1 MAEIK
6 ERLFSEFEPT
16 TTQQWIDKI
25 TADLKGAPFE
35 KKLVWRTN
43 EGFNVQPFYRLEDLK
58 DLKTVNSLPGEFPY
72 LRGKKKS
79 ENNWLIRQEIKVEDP
94 AEANKKALDIL
105 NRGIDSLS
113 FHVGR
118 ADITEAYLETLL
130 QGIQPECVELNFYG
144 CQKHA
149 VELAKA
155 LVAYFKKQGYPLE
168 KLKGSIDFDFINKM
182 MVRGHELQNG
192 VEVAKELIE
201 ATAELPQFQVV
212 SVNGVT
218 LTDAG
223 SFIYQELGYVLA
235 WGNEYISKL
244 VEAGVP
250 AETANQKLRFNL
262 GISLNYFMEIAKFR
276 AVRMLWA
283 DIMAQYT
290 DNKEACQIHVHAT
303 TSTYNLSVFD
313 AHMNLLRTQTQ
324 AMSAALGGV
333 DSMTVTPFNV
343 TYEEA
348 SDFSERLAR
357 NQQLLLK
364 EESHFGSVV
373 DIPGGSYYIETLTV
387 SIAEQAWKLFLAVEE
402 DGGFYAQVK
411 AGKVQAA
418 IAESTKTRHANVAKR
433 KEILVGTNQ
442 YPNFTETS
450 NGKRPVATCCNCGG
464 ETEIPTL
471 KFDRAASEFEALRL
485 ETEAAEKTPIAFMLT
500 IGNLAMRQARAQ
512 FSCNFLAT
520 AGYKVIDNLGFKTVE
535 EGVDAA
541 LAANADIVVLC
552 SSDDEYAEYAVPAF
566 QYLNG
571 RAMFIVAGAPACMDD
586 LKAAG
591 IENFIHVRCNVLET
605 MKEYNAKLLKK

>member
-290 DNKEACQIHVHAT
+290 DNK
-303 TSTYNLSVFD
+303 
-313 AHMNLLRTQTQ
+313 
-324 AMSAALGGV
+324 
-333 DSMTVTPFNV
+333 
-343 TYEEA
+343 
-348 SDFSERLAR
+348 
-357 NQQLLLK
+357 
-364 EESHFGSVV
+364 
-373 DIPGGSYYIETLTV
+373 
-387 SIAEQAWKLFLAVEE
+387 
-402 DGGFYAQVK
+402 
-411 AGKVQAA
+411 
-418 IAESTKTRHANVAKR
+418 
-433 KEILVGTNQ
+433 
-442 YPNFTETS
+442 
-450 NGKRPVATCCNCGG
+450 
-464 ETEIPTL
+464 
-471 KFDRAASEFEALRL
+471 
-485 ETEAAEKTPIAFMLT
+485 
-500 IGNLAMRQARAQ
+500 
-512 FSCNFLAT
+512 
-520 AGYKVIDNLGFKTVE
+520 
-535 EGVDAA
+535 
-541 LAANADIVVLC
+541 
-552 SSDDEYAEYAVPAF
+552 
-566 QYLNG
+566 
-571 RAMFIVAGAPACMDD
+571 
-586 LKAAG
+586 
-591 IENFIHVRCNVLET
+591 
-605 MKEYNAKLLKK
+605 